1 MHFLLVTLI
10 VVGCLVGFLS
20 GLIGIGGGIVVVPA
34 LVLLFDHFG
43 MPIGVDMRMAVG
55 TSLAVM
61 IFTTLRSL
69 LAHLKYKVE
78 FWSIAHYLVLP
89 VGIGVIVSGIIAH
102 YMDPE
107 ILRLIFATFL
117 LFVSLRLLLEGP
129 DKKRRTLPRPP
140 VLVAAGFVMGSISG
154 LLGVGGSSTTIPFLS
169 YFDVS
174 MRKAVMV
181 AICVGIVV
189 SIVGTV
195 TFILTGLYHGGL
207 PKYSIGYVNWPAWIV
222 LSVSSMLVAPWG
234 VRFSHHLPT
243 YKLRKIFA
251 VFVLFV
257 CVHMFWSL

>member
-10 VVGCLVGFLS
+10 VVGSLVGFLS

-43 MPIGVDMRMAVG
+43 MPAGVDIRMAVG

-69 LAHLKYKVE
+69 AAHLKYKVE

-89 VGIGVIVSGIIAH
+89 VAIGVVISGIIAH
-102 YMDPE
+102 YMHPE
-107 ILRLIFATFL
+107 ILKIFFATFL
-117 LFVSLRLLLEGP
+117 LFVALRLLLEGSN
-129 DKKRRTLPRPP
+129 KKRRSLPSPP
-140 VLVAAGFVMGSISG
+140 VLIFVGFIMGSISG

-181 AICVGIVV
+181 AICIGIVV
-189 SIVGTV
+189 SVVGTI
-195 TFILTGLYHGGL
+195 TFILTGLYHGNL
-207 PKYSIGYVNWPAWIV
+207 PQYSIGYVNWPAWIV
-222 LSVSSMLVAPWG
+222 LSISSMLVAPWG
-234 VRFSHHLPT
+234 AQFSHHLPT

-251 VFVLFV
+251 VFVLLV
-257 CVHMFWSL
+257 CIHMFWSL